1 MRTTYNRDMAQV
13 LTISCKLKVS
23 VSQAAKL
30 DATLDAF
37 AKALNCVNENTPE
50 KIVNAVKL
58 QSLCYREIRTRFGLS
73 SNLAQQVCRRLAG
86 ARKVAQQK
94 NRPVKAF
101 KSGFVTYDARIFSFR
116 EKDWT
121 VSLTTVEGRERFELD
136 IGHYQRGLLAGSN
149 PKAATLVKR
158 QGGSYSIQIGVES
171 EVPEPEHAVKA
182 IGVDLGRRD
191 IAHTSEGDNWNGQQ
205 LNQVRDHYSRL
216 RGVLQRKASKGTR
229 STRRRCQQLL
239 QRLSGRERRF
249 QTWVNHCI
257 SKSIV
262 ARALAT
268 HRFIALE
275 DLTGI
280 RERVNRQPRSKTER
294 RRANSWAFYQ
304 LRQFVHYKAMR
315 AGVKVVV
322 VSPAYSSQTCLPVDW
337 ATGREAFS
345 LCEPG
350 LWLGRGCRFERCQ
363 RDCTFGG
370 RCKPA
375 PLHPPACGGTR
386 GGFVVGLPAAGLPKA
401 RSVPPSIPPPPVYG
415 GLGGWKGGRSEPGS
429 LQRYPIYPAAGA
441 QRAGSGWAARCCREL
456 LSKTRLL

>member
-1 MRTTYNRDMAQV
+1 MTQA

-23 VSQAAKL
+23 VPQATKL

-37 AKALNCVNENTPE
+37 AQALNWVNENTPE

-58 QSLCYREIRTRFGLS
+58 QSLCYREIRARFGLS
-73 SNLAQQVCRRLAG
+73 SNKDSVPLARVAQQVCRRLAG
-86 ARKVAQQK
+86 DRKVAQQK

-121 VSLTTVEGRERFELD
+121 VSLTTSPPLVPPPAGGWGAGRERFELNV
-136 IGHYQRGLLAGSN
+136 GHYQRGLLAGSH

-158 QGGSYSIQIGVES
+158 QDGSYSIQIGVES
-171 EVPEPEHAVKA
+171 EVPELEHTVKA
-182 IGVDLGRRD
+182 IGVNLGRRD

-216 RGVLQRKASKGTR
+216 RVVLQRKASKGTR
-229 STRRRCQQLL
+229 STRRRCRQLL

-268 HRFIALE
+268 HSFIALE

-280 RERVNRQPRSKTER
+280 RERVNQQPRSKTER
-294 RRANSWAFYQ
+294 RRANGWAFYQ

-322 VSPAYSSQTCLPVDW
+322 VPPAYSSKTCHQCLWIGQREGKHFRCVNPVCGWEGD
-337 ATGREAFS
+337 ADLNGANVIA
-345 LCEPG
+345 LLG
-350 LWLGRGCRFERCQ
+350 LNVNQPRGPWLACQ
-363 RDCTFGG
+363 LQGYE
-370 RCKPA
+370 KPA
-375 PLHPPACGGTR
+375 PSRLA
-386 GGFVVGLPAAGLPKA
+386 VGAG
-401 RSVPPSIPPPPVYG
+401 
-415 GLGGWKGGRSEPGS
+415 
-429 LQRYPIYPAAGA
+429 
-441 QRAGSGWAARCCREL
+441 
-456 LSKTRLL
+456 